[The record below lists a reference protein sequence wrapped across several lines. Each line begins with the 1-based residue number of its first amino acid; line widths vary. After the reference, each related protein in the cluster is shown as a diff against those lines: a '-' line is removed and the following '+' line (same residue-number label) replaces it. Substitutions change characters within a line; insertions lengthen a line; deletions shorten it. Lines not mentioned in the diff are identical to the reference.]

1 MRAMTPYLAEH
12 LPIIEYLIEEFRLSI
27 KDHAMELGDYLN
39 LYTLD
44 KELIR
49 SKLSMLG
56 LEVGILE
63 ESWQPTAMFYKI
75 YRRLIRNRSTTGSLS
90 LIHI

>member
-75 YRRLIRNRSTTGSLS
+75 
-90 LIHI
+90 

>member
-12 LPIIEYLIEEFRLSI
+12 LPIIEYLIEEFRLAI

-39 LYTLD
+39 LYTMD

-56 LEVGILE
+56 L
-63 ESWQPTAMFYKI
+63 
-75 YRRLIRNRSTTGSLS
+75 
-90 LIHI
+90 